1 MATAVPR
8 WANSSAEAR
17 PRPVAP
23 PVTTATRPCTVSARR
38 CGSGR
43 VSVAGAPTCVAPCGA
58 KIQGEMGVK
67 ISNLCSK
74 LNIGKARRNLSAM
87 QPLASLLVWSGIS
100 VLGASAFGVLA
111 LSRGETVNAAWLLTA
126 AVCTY
131 AIGYRF
137 YSKFLASR
145 VFGLDDRRATPAERF
160 NNGRDYVPT
169 NKWVLFG
176 HHFAAIAGAGPLVGP
191 VLAAQFGF
199 LPGTL
204 WLVIGVVLGG
214 AVQDFVILFCSL
226 RRDGKSL
233 GQMAKEEVNPA
244 AGATAMLAVLFIMI
258 ILLAVLALIVV
269 NALKASPW
277 GLFTI
282 ACTIPIA
289 LLMGWWMKVW
299 RPGRVG
305 EASVAGAALLLLALV
320 GGGWVATHPTLGP
333 AFTHTGVA
341 LTAMMIGYG
350 FVASVLPVWM
360 LLCPRDYLST
370 FLKITTVLALTPFAT
385 LGEGPVFAGKLF
397 PFAFITIACGAISG
411 FHALVAS
418 GTTPKMLA
426 REPDAR
432 MIGYG
437 GMLMESFVGVMA
449 MIAACTL
456 DPGVYFAMTTTP
468 AALVQASDVLRHAG
482 FVVPPETMQALA
494 AQMGEQSLIART
506 GGAPSLAVGMAQIFA
521 GVTSGLGGK
530 ALIAL
535 WYHFAIMFEALF
547 ILTTIDTGTRV
558 GRFMLQEILGHVW
571 PRFRETSWYPSVLA
585 SSALV
590 VAAWGYFLY
599 QGVVDPLGGI
609 NSLWPLFGISNQ
621 LLAAVALCVG
631 TTILIKLNRA
641 RYAWVTLAPLAW
653 LVTVTMTAGWLKVF
667 STDPRLGFLA
677 HAASLVGSADPNAPR
692 LVFNDRLDAG
702 IALLFMVIVTLLI
715 VTSLWEWWAVLT
727 RRKPAVTGGAR
738 YVESAYAA
746 GD

>member
-1 MATAVPR
+1 
-8 WANSSAEAR
+8 
-17 PRPVAP
+17 
-23 PVTTATRPCTVSARR
+23 
-38 CGSGR
+38 
-43 VSVAGAPTCVAPCGA
+43 
-58 KIQGEMGVK
+58 
-67 ISNLCSK
+67 
-74 LNIGKARRNLSAM
+74 M

-100 VLGASAFGVLA
+100 LLGAAAFGVLA

-126 AVCTY
+126 AVCSY
-131 AIGYRF
+131 AVGYRF

-145 VFGLDDRRATPAERF
+145 VFGLDDRRATPAQRC
-160 NNGRDYVPT
+160 NNGRDFVPT
-169 NKWVLFG
+169 NRWVLYG

-191 VLAAQFGF
+191 VLAAQFGY

-244 AGATAMLAVLFIMI
+244 AGATAMVAVLLIMV

-269 NALKASPW
+269 NALKSSPW

-289 LLMGWWMKVW
+289 LLMGWWMKSW

-305 EASVAGAALLLLALV
+305 EASAVGAVLLVLALV
-320 GGGWVATHPTLGP
+320 GGGWVSRSPALAAWFTQSGPTL
-333 AFTHTGVA
+333 VW
-341 LTAMMIGYG
+341 LMMAYG
-350 FVASVLPVWM
+350 FVASVMPVWM
-360 LLCPRDYLST
+360 LLAPRDYLST
-370 FLKITTVLALTPFAT
+370 FLKITTILVLALAILIILPPLRMPALTPFAT

-411 FHALVAS
+411 FHSLVAS
-418 GTTPKMLA
+418 GTTPKMIA
-426 REPDAR
+426 RESDAR
-432 MIGYG
+432 FIGYG

-456 DPGVYFAMTTTP
+456 DPGVYFAMNTTP
-468 AALVQASDVLRHAG
+468 AALAQASQVLGQAG
-482 FVVPPETMQALA
+482 FVVTPDVMSELA
-494 AQMGEQSLIART
+494 ARMGETTLLARS

-521 GVTSGLGGK
+521 GATSALGGK
-530 ALIAL
+530 TLDAL

-558 GRFMLQEILGHVW
+558 GRFMLQEIVGHVW
-571 PRFRETSWYPSVLA
+571 PKFGETSWLPSVLI
-585 SSALV
+585 SSGAV
-590 VAAWGYFLY
+590 CAAWGYFLY

-621 LLAAVALCVG
+621 LLAAVALCVA
-631 TTILIKLNRA
+631 TTILIKMGRQ
-641 RYAWVTLAPLAW
+641 RYLWVTLGPLVW
-653 LVTVTMTAGWLKVF
+653 LIVVTMTAGYQKVF
-667 STDPRLGFLA
+667 SADPKLGFLA
-677 HAASLVGSADPNAPR
+677 HAATLAGSADPTAAR
-692 LVFNDRLDAG
+692 LIFNDRLNAV
-702 IALLFMVIVTLLI
+702 IALFFMSVVAML
-715 VTSLWEWWAVLT
+715 VFTSAREWWLVLS
-727 RRKPAVTGGAR
+727 RRKPAVVHEAPFVPTAS
-738 YVESAYAA
+738 VA